1 MSSPWPNFRTYL
13 IALRISHLASRISW
27 HYALLRTLSICLRLM
42 PTPLT
47 LFLLFQILFVK
58 DNLFT
63 MEASNVTFEPP
74 NMYSN
79 DTAERERII
88 KSVISQAQYFWWMVR
103 HQRPLDQPITS
114 SCYQVHLI
122 LILDHHSNKIIHSI
136 LLKISCFRSISG
148 RNNYYRGLLS
158 GGRTE
163 KSSIVNWLPALMCKE
178 LANMGY

>member
-88 KSVISQAQYFWWMVR
+88 KSVISQAQYFW
-103 HQRPLDQPITS
+103 
-114 SCYQVHLI
+114 
-122 LILDHHSNKIIHSI
+122 
-136 LLKISCFRSISG
+136 
-148 RNNYYRGLLS
+148 
-158 GGRTE
+158 
-163 KSSIVNWLPALMCKE
+163 
-178 LANMGY
+178 